1 MEGRTGADAGS
12 GGAGLPSE
20 GGRHRSP
27 TQPTGGGGDSG
38 EVWNDFG
45 QKVDLTARLREIL
58 LNYPEGTS
66 ILKELVQ
73 NAVRV
78 RARA

>member
-1 MEGRTGADAGS
+1 MAEPDDATE
-12 GGAGLPSE
+12 AW
-20 GGRHRSP
+20 
-27 TQPTGGGGDSG
+27 D
-38 EVWNDFG
+38 DFG

-73 NAVRV
+73 NAVTYYLCRREV
-78 RARA
+78 ESAESY

>member
-1 MEGRTGADAGS
+1 MEADA
-12 GGAGLPSE
+12 
-20 GGRHRSP
+20 
-27 TQPTGGGGDSG
+27 TTD
-38 EVWNDFG
+38 VWDDFG

-78 RARA
+78 PNPSC